1 MHLDNLEK
9 ILTFI
14 LRETSAQKMI
24 DILYDRIEFFVERH
38 ILLRDV
44 ENFAAYFKFLLST
57 SLVPKKL
64 KFEPK
69 LVQAF
74 VDRTYAGFSASIQKF
89 RARKLYAYLKNK
101 LELGTK
107 VSDDNLALLEN
118 ILKIEK
124 KPTFDRL
131 VEHIRIA
138 VILKWLQGPLKD
150 QVSEGLKDYVIFL
163 ATVYGQYEKNRVL
176 NVEWHPY
183 AISEEDMTLIVR
195 EYKIFE
201 TSIME
206 ALQVIREAISK
217 NPDPKK
223 YQEQFRIVI
232 VSLDNL
238 VKLSKKGELNSFE
251 AFRDKIIV
259 AITLIYVQDD
269 FVEKDSELKK
279 LIQLFISLYRQFS
292 DKSYATV
299 KVEK

>member
-1 MHLDNLEK
+1 MHLHNLEK

-14 LRETSAQKMI
+14 LRETSAQETI
-24 DILYDRIEFFVERH
+24 DILYDRIKFMVEGH

-74 VDRTYAGFSASIQKF
+74 VDRTYAGFSDPIQKF
-89 RARKLYAYLKNK
+89 RAHKLYRYLSNK
-101 LELGTK
+101 LKPGSK
-107 VSDDNLALLEN
+107 VSNEYLVLLEN
-118 ILKIEK
+118 ILKVEK
-124 KPTFDRL
+124 KPTFDKL
-131 VEHIRIA
+131 MEHIRIA

-150 QVSEGLKDYVIFL
+150 QVSQGLKDYVIFL

-176 NVEWHPY
+176 NVEWQPY
-183 AISEEDMTLIVR
+183 KVSKEDMTLIVR

-206 ALQVIREAISK
+206 ALQVVREAIAK
-217 NPDPKK
+217 NPDPNK

-238 VKLSKKGELNSFE
+238 VKMSKKGKLNSFD

-259 AITLIYVQDD
+259 AITLIYIQDD
-269 FVEKDSELKK
+269 FVEKDSELRK
-279 LIQLFISLYRQFS
+279 LVQLFISLYRQFS
-292 DKSYATV
+292 DKSYAPA
-299 KVEK
+299 KADK